1 MPVIFKK
8 VLNELKIISYLL
20 FGAVIFFIA
29 FLGFQLM
36 NHGIE
41 KYNPDT
47 KPRGYYTINWG
58 WNSIAAFSVFL
69 CAYNFSFIEFPLYH
83 ALGPDR
89 SKEKMMKAIGM
100 GMIETTIIYMCC
112 GLFAVYLF
120 GSNVQSNVLDN
131 IDSETTVVSYVIR
144 LAFLIL
150 LACHVPYV
158 FFLGKEG
165 ACIVVDEVMTGS
177 MSKSLEKR
185 TNKDHQELDSEVI
198 VYHNMNKYAYII
210 TTIVLYA
217 LCVIVACLTQNL
229 GALFNYIAAFS
240 VSGIQFFVPGMAV
253 IQLSKNHPQRDVRIV
268 ALGWAYVAMSVFVT
282 LSIFFDNIYEA
293 RKA

>member
-29 FLGFQLM
+29 FLGFQLI

-41 KYNPDT
+41 KYNPDP
-47 KPRGYYTINWG
+47 KPRHYYTINWG
-58 WNSIAAFSVFL
+58 WDSIAAFSVFL

-120 GSNVQSNVLDN
+120 GSSVQSNVLDN
-131 IDSETTVVSYVIR
+131 IDGETTFVSYFIR

-253 IQLSKNHPQRDVRIV
+253 IQLSKNHPQRDAKIV
-268 ALGWAYVAMSVFVT
+268 ALGWAYVVMSVFVT